1 MDDARPGELVDV
13 VAVPKSLKRFADSD
27 KARAYRNRQ
36 RKINYDRDG
45 SDRKRGNKPWL
56 RYEVEM
62 ILEREHTDRMLAK
75 ILGRSVAA
83 IQVKRCSLKRE
94 QGNN

>member
-1 MDDARPGELVDV
+1 MDV
-13 VAVPKSLKRFADSD
+13 VAVPKTLKTFADSD

-45 SDRKRGNKPWL
+45 SDRRHSHKPWL

-62 ILEREHTDRMLAK
+62 ILDREYPDREIAR
-75 ILGRSVAA
+75 ILGRSVEA
-83 IQVKRCSLKRE
+83 IQVKRCSLKK
-94 QGNN
+94 NNR

>member
-1 MDDARPGELVDV
+1 MDV
-13 VAVPKSLKRFADSD
+13 VAVPKTLKTFADSD

-45 SDRKRGNKPWL
+45 SDRRHSHKPWL

-62 ILEREHTDRMLAK
+62 ILDREYSDRELAR
-75 ILGRSVAA
+75 ILGRSVEA
-83 IQVKRCSLKRE
+83 IQVKRCNLKKSDR
-94 QGNN
+94 

>member
-1 MDDARPGELVDV
+1 M
-13 VAVPKSLKRFADSD
+13 PKTLKSFADSD
-27 KARAYRNRQ
+27 KARKYRNRQ

-45 SDRKRGNKPWL
+45 SDRRRSHRPWL

-62 ILEREHTDRMLAK
+62 ILERRLTDREVAR

-83 IQVKRCSLKRE
+83 IQVKRAKLKRE
-94 QGNN
+94 RGNR

>member
-1 MDDARPGELVDV
+1 MDV
-13 VAVPKSLKRFADSD
+13 VAVPKTLKSYADSD

-45 SDRKRGNKPWL
+45 SDRKRSGRPWM
-56 RYEVEM
+56 RHEVEM
-62 ILEREHTDRMLAK
+62 ILEHRYKDRMLAK

-83 IQVKRCSLKRE
+83 IQVKRAKLKQE
-94 QGNN
+94 QGRR

>member
-1 MDDARPGELVDV
+1 MDV

-27 KARAYRNRQ
+27 KARTYRNRQ

-45 SDRKRGNKPWL
+45 SDRRRKYRPYL

-62 ILEREHTDRMLAK
+62 ILERRLTDREIAR
-75 ILGRSVAA
+75 IIGRSVSS
-83 IQVKRCSLKRE
+83 IQNKRSRLKQE
-94 QGNN
+94 QRNR

>member
-1 MDDARPGELVDV
+1 MDV
-13 VAVPKSLKRFADSD
+13 VTVPKSLNRFVDSD

-45 SDRKRGNKPWL
+45 SDRRRSNKPWL
-56 RYEVEM
+56 NYEVEM
-62 ILEREHTDRMLAK
+62 ILEHEHTDRMLAK

-94 QGNN
+94 QGNH